1 MKCSICNQKG
11 HNKRNCKTEITVES
25 LNFAGLSLDESNN
38 SNPINT
44 DKKLLSNPFDMAISL
59 INKQK
64 EKEDK
69 NDIWK
74 NSLFRDL
81 VKLQSNNVGIVGED
95 YVNNLCKSNNIPAN
109 LDGVKT
115 KQIGGGEGD
124 GEIMG
129 KTVEIKTAVQG
140 SKTSTFQHELG
151 EVPWKA
157 NYMLF
162 NDFAPDCIY
171 ITIFQNVSEQIY
183 KNEKKNRMLS
193 NKKNYL
199 EKGNRC
205 I

>member
-11 HNKRNCKTEITVES
+11 HNKRICKTEITVES
-25 LNFAGLSLDESNN
+25 LNFAWLSIDESNN

-95 YVNNLCKSNNIPAN
+95 YINNLCKSNNIPAN
-109 LDGVKT
+109 
-115 KQIGGGEGD
+115 
-124 GEIMG
+124 
-129 KTVEIKTAVQG
+129 
-140 SKTSTFQHELG
+140 F
-151 EVPWKA
+151 
-157 NYMLF
+157 
-162 NDFAPDCIY
+162 
-171 ITIFQNVSEQIY
+171 
-183 KNEKKNRMLS
+183 LS
-193 NKKNYL
+193 Y
-199 EKGNRC
+199 
-205 I
+205 